1 LAIPFLSKSGA
12 YIHLL
17 VSMNTIPPAFAEI
30 RTSFR
35 PNLFQ
40 TTQRWLGFGEII
52 APLNICTDF
61 THPQYYLLP
70 LPSATRL
77 TVSGSIRDELIQ
89 TAAFIV

>member
-1 LAIPFLSKSGA
+1 
-12 YIHLL
+12 
-17 VSMNTIPPAFAEI
+17 MNTVPPAFAEI
-30 RTSFR
+30 QAKIR

-40 TTQRWLGFGEII
+40 TMQRWLGFGEII
-52 APLNICTDF
+52 APLDICADF

-89 TAAFIV
+89 SAASIV